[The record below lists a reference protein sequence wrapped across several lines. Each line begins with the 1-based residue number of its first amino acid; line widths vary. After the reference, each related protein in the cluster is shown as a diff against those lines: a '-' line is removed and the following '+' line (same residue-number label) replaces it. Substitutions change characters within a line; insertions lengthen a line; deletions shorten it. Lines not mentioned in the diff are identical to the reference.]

1 MADIYDLGSQ
11 AGREA
16 FCRRLGL
23 TQDSLAVVMEGK
35 GLLADAVLEEN
46 DVRQLQRELKPV
58 DSGAHSVTRM
68 AEETYRGAMS
78 RCRTTLPLV
87 LEARRAIFGGSITPF
102 PGNMDDARGWLEA
115 ERGKLG
121 DEDRVREGETGV
133 ILAWPGQGDWQAYAL
148 VSGQGLL
155 AQLAD
160 WCNRLAAEA
169 RVMPSQATAY
179 ILTGS
184 VILGYW
190 SH

>member
-1 MADIYDLGSQ
+1 MAGSYDLSSQ
-11 AGREA
+11 AGQEA

-23 TQDSLAVVMEGK
+23 TLDSLAVVMEEK
-35 GLLADAVLEEN
+35 GLLPGAVPEEN
-46 DVRQLQRELKPV
+46 DIRQLERELIPI
-58 DSGAHSVTRM
+58 DSGASSVTRM

-78 RCRTTLPLV
+78 RCRKSLSLV
-87 LEARRAIFGGSITPF
+87 VEARRAIFGVGATPF

-121 DEDRVREGETGV
+121 DEDRAREGGKGV

-148 VSGQGLL
+148 VSGRGLL